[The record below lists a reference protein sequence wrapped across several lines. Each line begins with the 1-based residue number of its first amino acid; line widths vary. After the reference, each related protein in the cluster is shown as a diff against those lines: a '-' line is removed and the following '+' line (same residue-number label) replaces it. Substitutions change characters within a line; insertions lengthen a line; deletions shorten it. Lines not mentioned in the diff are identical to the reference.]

1 MTSFPVLTYLLLATI
16 VVTFV
21 NFYFWFRADKSKAFN
36 GLIFYLNIYLGL
48 HATFVFLVRHLF
60 AGHMYLNRLAP
71 FVLLYG
77 PMLYI
82 AIALIRYNKITNK
95 TLTKHLVIPS
105 LFWLAFA
112 ILVVFIGKGGE
123 FDKLYSIAL
132 IVTTP
137 ISLVSY
143 TIYGVSNIALPDAN
157 LKRYKLVVLPAI
169 LLLLF
174 MALIS
179 IIAPLYRQE
188 LMEKRDAKDLLSI
201 MIYTLMLATAVLIFK
216 YKTSIVFSEDYIE
229 PLTAE
234 PENVVEVIK
243 YERSTL
249 TEEQL
254 IIYETR
260 LREFTVRAEPYLDAS
275 LSLSKLAKQL
285 RMPSHHL
292 TQVLSTRL
300 NQSFYTYINRFRIEH
315 ATNILAKDVEISMNQ
330 LAMLS
335 GFSSKVS
342 FYRQFKNFKD
352 CTPAVYKNQVLG
364 K

>member
-1 MTSFPVLTYLLLATI
+1 MTNFPVLTHLLLATI
-16 VVTFV
+16 VVTFI

-36 GLIFYLNIYLGL
+36 RLIFYLNIYLGT
-48 HATFVFLVRHLF
+48 HAIFVFVVRHFLS
-60 AGHMYLNRLAP
+60 AHIYLNRLAP

-188 LMEKRDAKDLLSI
+188 LMEKRDAKDL
-201 MIYTLMLATAVLIFK
+201 
-216 YKTSIVFSEDYIE
+216 
-229 PLTAE
+229 
-234 PENVVEVIK
+234 
-243 YERSTL
+243 
-249 TEEQL
+249 
-254 IIYETR
+254 
-260 LREFTVRAEPYLDAS
+260 
-275 LSLSKLAKQL
+275 
-285 RMPSHHL
+285 
-292 TQVLSTRL
+292 
-300 NQSFYTYINRFRIEH
+300 
-315 ATNILAKDVEISMNQ
+315 
-330 LAMLS
+330 
-335 GFSSKVS
+335 
-342 FYRQFKNFKD
+342 
-352 CTPAVYKNQVLG
+352 
-364 K
+364 